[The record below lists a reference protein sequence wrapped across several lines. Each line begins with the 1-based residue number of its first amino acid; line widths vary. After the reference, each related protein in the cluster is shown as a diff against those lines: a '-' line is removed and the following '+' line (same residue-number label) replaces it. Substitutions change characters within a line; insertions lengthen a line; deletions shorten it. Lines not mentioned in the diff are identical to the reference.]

1 MRKKLICF
9 FLLISSS
16 LMAQDPF
23 FSQYNSSAIYLNPA
37 FAGSFENGIF
47 TAAYRNQWPGFDKT
61 YITYH
66 ASFNKYYSKIKG
78 GLGVYYLYDA
88 AGSSTINTHNVQLMY
103 APHFQIKNSLV
114 IKPAISFGYFYK
126 TLDWSKLYFEDNID
140 PRYGFTYPAF
150 TNPPLEHVSF
160 FDFSSGILIY
170 NNFFSAGAAFN
181 HINEPDESFIAEGS
195 SPLPIRYTVHG
206 SLNFGISSKDTSMA
220 IQPSVVYSKQGNSDL
235 YKIGATFKISHI
247 LLGAFYMGNLSPS
260 QAESIG
266 VMAGYQNKKI
276 KLGYC
281 YDITISKLT
290 NSSTLGAHELFI
302 SYSLP
307 NKKQKTDGMLFNNS
321 FAF

>member
-1 MRKKLICF
+1 MEKGFIIVCD
-9 FLLISSS
+9 FLSSAC
-16 LMAQDPF
+16 MAQDPF
-23 FSQYNSSAIYLNPA
+23 FSQYNSNTLYLNPA
-37 FAGSFENGIF
+37 FAGSFEKGIF

-78 GLGVYYLYDA
+78 GLGIYYLYDA
-88 AGSSTINTHNVQLMY
+88 AENSTINTHNVQIMY

-126 TLDWSKLYFEDNID
+126 TLNWSKLTFGDNID

-160 FDFSSGILIY
+160 FDVSSGILIY

-181 HINEPDESFIAEGS
+181 HINEPDESFIVEGN
-195 SPLPIRYTVHG
+195 SPLPIRYTLHG
-206 SLNFGISSKDTSMA
+206 SIICSFPGKDS
-220 IQPSVVYSKQGNSDL
+220 IKFQPSVVYSKQGNLDV
-235 YKIGATFKISHI
+235 YKIGATFKISYI
-247 LLGAFYMGNLSPS
+247 LLGAFYQGNLSRS

-281 YDITISKLT
+281 YDITISKLSET
-290 NSSTLGAHELFI
+290 STLGAHELFI
-302 SYSLP
+302 SYSFP
-307 NKKQKTDGMLFNNS
+307 NRKQKTDGILFNNS